1 MPFAK
6 NADTIELLNLPSVK
20 NYYENTNV
28 MSKSSADEY
37 IYRLKIFNEF
47 LNKEH
52 NGITIETLLEKIK
65 DGTIDIYNILSRYG
79 SDQKNCNISA
89 TTIKQRV
96 VTVKN
101 FFEYHDIEVSP
112 RKFKLK
118 VRLPKSVRK
127 NKEALSKEDIADILN
142 HCSDI
147 KLKTYVMLLAAT
159 GMRASE
165 ALHIRIKDIDFEKH
179 PTELYIRGEN
189 TKTKTDRIIFLTEE
203 IASQLDTWLKYK
215 YRTRRVCYEITEDD
229 DIKEITNKKTV
240 NEYRTPSLKKTD
252 LVFASSNNSDQ
263 SPDPYSL
270 YVDLSNSFA
279 KTLDRMGK
287 GEREENNE
295 RRRQITFHSFRRFVK
310 STISDLGYSDYSEWF
325 IGHSGSTYYR
335 KKESEKIETFRKI
348 EPYLTFLNVY
358 QLERQGAD
366 IQAKIEELEFLNQS
380 LRERDKSKDDSI
392 SMLADQIVNL
402 TERLKEIE
410 QKQYQQKIPYN

>member
-52 NGITIETLLEKIK
+52 YGITIETLLEKIK
-65 DGTIDIYNILSRYG
+65 DGTLDVYNILSTYG

-189 TKTKTDRIIFLTEE
+189 TKTKTDRTVFLTEE
-203 IASQLDTWLKYK
+203 VTHQLDAWLKYK
-215 YRTRRVCYEITEDD
+215 YRTRRVCHHQIKEDDNEEITD
-229 DIKEITNKKTV
+229 KKSI
-240 NEYRTPSLKKTD
+240 NEYRTPSLKK
-252 LVFASSNNSDQ
+252 N
-263 SPDPYSL
+263 
-270 YVDLSNSFA
+270 
-279 KTLDRMGK
+279 
-287 GEREENNE
+287 
-295 RRRQITFHSFRRFVK
+295 
-310 STISDLGYSDYSEWF
+310 
-325 IGHSGSTYYR
+325 
-335 KKESEKIETFRKI
+335 
-348 EPYLTFLNVY
+348 
-358 QLERQGAD
+358 
-366 IQAKIEELEFLNQS
+366 
-380 LRERDKSKDDSI
+380 
-392 SMLADQIVNL
+392 
-402 TERLKEIE
+402 
-410 QKQYQQKIPYN
+410 

>member
-6 NADTIELLNLPSVK
+6 NADTIELLNLPSVR

-52 NGITIETLLEKIK
+52 YGITIETLLEKIK
-65 DGTIDIYNILSRYG
+65 DGTLDVYNILSRYG

-101 FFEYHDIEVSP
+101 FFEYNDIEVSP

-127 NKEALSKEDIADILN
+127 NKEAISKEDIADILN

-147 KLKTYVMLLAAT
+147 KLKTYVILLAAT

-165 ALHIRIKDIDFEKH
+165 ALHIRVKDINYEKY
-179 PTELYIRGEN
+179 PVELYVRGEN
-189 TKTKTDRIIFLTEE
+189 TKTKTDRTIFLTEE
-203 IASQLDTWLKYK
+203 IASQLDVWLKYK
-215 YRTRRVCYEITEDD
+215 YRTRRVCHQIKEDDNEEITD
-229 DIKEITNKKTV
+229 KKSV

-325 IGHSGSTYYR
+325 IGHAGSTYYR
-335 KKESEKIETFRKI
+335 KKESEKIEIFRKI

-366 IQAKIEELEFLNQS
+366 IQSKIEELEFLNQS

-392 SMLADQIVNL
+392 SLLADQIVNL

-410 QKQYQQKIPYN
+410 QKQHQQFQY

>member
-6 NADTIELLNLPSVK
+6 NADTIELLNLPSVR
-20 NYYENTNV
+20 NYIHNTNI
-28 MSKSSADEY
+28 MNKSTAEEY
-37 IYRLKIFNEF
+37 LYRLGIFNEF
-47 LNKEH
+47 LNKEYDC
-52 NGITIETLLEKIK
+52 ITIETLLEKIK
-65 DGTIDIYNILSRYG
+65 DGTLDVYNILSRYG
-79 SDQKNCNISA
+79 ADQKNCNISA

-101 FFEYHDIEVSP
+101 FFEYNDIEVSP
-112 RKFKLK
+112 RKFKFK
-118 VRLPKSVRK
+118 VRLPKIIRK
-127 NKEALSKEDIADILN
+127 NKEAISKEDIADILN

-165 ALHIRIKDIDFEKH
+165 ALHIRVKDIDFEKN
-179 PTELYIRGEN
+179 PAELYVRGEN
-189 TKTKTDRIIFLTEE
+189 TKTKADRPIFLTSEV
-203 IASQLDTWLKYK
+203 ANQLDTWLKYK
-215 YRTRRVCYEITEDD
+215 YRTRRVCHQV
-229 DIKEITNKKTV
+229 KENDKENICKKII

-252 LVFASSNNSDQ
+252 LVFASANNGNNQ
-263 SPDPYSL
+263 SADPHSL
-270 YVDLSNSFA
+270 YIDLSSSFA

-287 GEREENNE
+287 GEREDGNE

-335 KKESEKIETFRKI
+335 KKESEKIEIFRKI

-366 IQAKIEELEFLNQS
+366 IQAKIEEIEFLNQS

-392 SMLADQIVNL
+392 SLLADQIVSL

-410 QKQYQQKIPYN
+410 QKQYQQKQFQY

>member
-65 DGTIDIYNILSRYG
+65 DGTLDVYNILSRYG

-96 VTVKN
+96 VTIKN
-101 FFEYHDIEVSP
+101 FFEYHDIEISP

-127 NKEALSKEDIADILN
+127 NKEAVSKEDIADILN

-165 ALHIRIKDIDFEKH
+165 ALYIRVKDVDFEKH
-179 PTELYIRGEN
+179 PAELYVRGEN
-189 TKTKTDRIIFLTEE
+189 TKTKADRIIFLTEE
-203 IASQLDTWLKYK
+203 ITNQLDAWLKYK
-215 YRTRRVCYEITEDD
+215 YRTRRVCHQITEDD
-229 DIKEITNKKTV
+229 DIKEITNKKTI
-240 NEYRTPSLKKTD
+240 NEYRTPFLKKTD
-252 LVFASSNNSDQ
+252 LVFTTYNNNDQ
-263 SPDPYSL
+263 SPDS
-270 YVDLSNSFA
+270 
-279 KTLDRMGK
+279 
-287 GEREENNE
+287 
-295 RRRQITFHSFRRFVK
+295 
-310 STISDLGYSDYSEWF
+310 
-325 IGHSGSTYYR
+325 
-335 KKESEKIETFRKI
+335 
-348 EPYLTFLNVY
+348 
-358 QLERQGAD
+358 
-366 IQAKIEELEFLNQS
+366 
-380 LRERDKSKDDSI
+380 
-392 SMLADQIVNL
+392 
-402 TERLKEIE
+402 
-410 QKQYQQKIPYN
+410 